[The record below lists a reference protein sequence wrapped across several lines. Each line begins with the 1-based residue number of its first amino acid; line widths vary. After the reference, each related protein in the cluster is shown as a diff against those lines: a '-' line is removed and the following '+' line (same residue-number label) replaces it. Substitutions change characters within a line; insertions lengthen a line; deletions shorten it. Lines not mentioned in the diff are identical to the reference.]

1 MKTLTGILAAGV
13 AVATLVAGSAMAA
26 DAQLK
31 IVYATHSDSSNAF
44 WLTVKKGMDDACAL
58 IQADCQMIFVSKP
71 GDTQGQIAN
80 IEAAIAQKPDMII
93 TSITD
98 NKAYDGVVKEAI
110 DAGIPVVAS
119 NVDDTEGAK
128 GNARLA
134 FIGQD
139 FVTAGYALGRA
150 GIAKFPPD
158 GPIKVLVGINVPS
171 DNWSRTRADGI
182 LRR

>member
-1 MKTLTGILAAGV
+1 TSLEDHVDFHHAAAGNNIEPVEAVTREEDLKMKTSIKMLFAGAALSALT
-13 AVATLVAGSAMAA
+13 ATGALP
-26 DAQLK
+26 DEPPQ
-31 IVYATHSDSSNAF
+31 IVYTTHPDSSNAF
-44 WLTVKKGMDDACAL
+44 WLTVKQGMDDACAL

-98 NKAYDGVVKEAI
+98 NKAYDAVVKEAI

-119 NVDDTEGAK
+119 NVDDTEGSK

-134 FIGQD
+134 F
-139 FVTAGYALGRA
+139 
-150 GIAKFPPD
+150 
-158 GPIKVLVGINVPS
+158 
-171 DNWSRTRADGI
+171 
-182 LRR
+182 